1 MSPADASPG
10 RGPNGRTGPAREAGP
25 PGRPAGAEEP
35 ARGLPRVPPP
45 AVRRADPYEAPRLD
59 TNPVLT
65 RDGSPSRTERPR
77 VRRPVDDGRA
87 PRQGTAEP
95 RTGVTRVVVTGRTRS
110 GSTGGGGGRFRRFVT
125 RWGWRAY
132 AIPLLAL
139 ATVVTLVDL
148 AVSGAGTSGSATAP
162 PESSVAAADPTT
174 AEATAE
180 PSATPTAPAEIDAA
194 PAEAPETAA
203 GAPGFVK
210 QGAGSVTVV
219 PGTSQVYGTGP
230 LQRFVVE
237 VEDGIEV
244 DGAGFAGAVE
254 ETLGDPRSWGNG
266 GRMSF
271 QRVGEAEAAAGQ
283 YEFKVTLISPG
294 NMERYCPGVGTGGYT
309 SCRYGHRAVINLA
322 RWATA
327 VPDYQGDIP
336 TYRDYVVNHE
346 VGHALGNG
354 HQECPGPGRPAPVMQ
369 QQTLGLEGC
378 AKNAWPYP

>member
-1 MSPADASPG
+1 M
-10 RGPNGRTGPAREAGP
+10 
-25 PGRPAGAEEP
+25 
-35 ARGLPRVPPP
+35 RGLPRVPPP
-45 AVRRADPYEAPRLD
+45 AARRTQPHESPRFAD
-59 TNPVLT
+59 TNPVVIREGAT
-65 RDGSPSRTERPR
+65 GRTERPR
-77 VRRPVDDGRA
+77 VRRPTPTAAPAGRGPEQ
-87 PRQGTAEP
+87 PRVG
-95 RTGVTRVVVTGRTRS
+95 GTRVVVPGGPPS
-110 GSTGGGGGRFRRFVT
+110 APPGGGGGRFRRFVT

-148 AVSGAGTSGSATAP
+148 VVTGTGTGTTTPDAASPEPSAAAVAPGTSATAP
-162 PESSVAAADPTT
+162 
-174 AEATAE
+174 E
-180 PSATPTAPAEIDAA
+180 PSATPTAPVEVDAA

-203 GAPGFVK
+203 GAPGFVQ
-210 QGAGSVTVV
+210 QGAGTVTVV
-219 PGTSQVYGTGP
+219 PGTSQVSGTGP

-244 DGAGFAGAVE
+244 DGAAFAAAVE

-271 QRVGEAEAAAGQ
+271 QRVGQEEAAAGD
-283 YEFKVTLISPG
+283 YAFKVTLISPG

-309 SCRYGHRAVINLA
+309 SCRYGDRAVINLA

-327 VPDYQGDIP
+327 VPDYEGDIP
-336 TYRDYVVNHE
+336 TYRHYVVNHE

-354 HQECPGPGRPAPVMQ
+354 HQACPGPGQLAPVMQ